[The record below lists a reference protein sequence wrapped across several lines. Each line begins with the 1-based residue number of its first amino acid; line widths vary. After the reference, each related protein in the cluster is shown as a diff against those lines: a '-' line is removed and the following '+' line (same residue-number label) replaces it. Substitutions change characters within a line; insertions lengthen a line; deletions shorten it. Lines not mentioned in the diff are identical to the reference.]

1 MAFVLFGDVVFW
13 NYALGKVNNWSRQ
26 ECVWCKRYGHV
37 YLFNEFLA
45 VCVGEVESVEDE
57 NKNGRLAPRMDVIH
71 HYLVEKTKSIF
82 KLNPE
87 FIIRTLRS
95 VIDADRIPIQSI
107 QWIHVSLQHFSHSLY
122 LSHDIFFFV
131 WFCVDQNFNV
141 SISNWNVTRRPT
153 YSK

>member
-1 MAFVLFGDVVFW
+1 M
-13 NYALGKVNNWSRQ
+13 
-26 ECVWCKRYGHV
+26 WCKRYGHV

-45 VCVGEVESVEDE
+45 VCVGEIESVEDE

-107 QWIHVSLQHFSHSLY
+107 QWIHVSLQHFSVKWTPVSVFEPRY
-122 LSHDIFFFV
+122 FFFV
-131 WFCVDQNFNV
+131 
-141 SISNWNVTRRPT
+141 
-153 YSK
+153 